1 MTSRHARGRG
11 LALVTA
17 FLSAIAITCGAI
29 REDELSCE
37 EAVSHLSACC
47 AGFRSSSVHCVYS
60 EGCTT
65 NTYPDF
71 TTGES
76 ECIRGESCDVLN
88 RNGVCQ
94 RAASLGGGPVADGG
108 YVTAAQVC
116 P

>member
-1 MTSRHARGRG
+1 MTSRRGRFPR

-17 FLSAIAITCGAI
+17 TLSALAITCGAI

-76 ECIRGESCDVLN
+76 ECIRGESCDALN

-94 RAASLGGGPVADGG
+94 RAASLGGGAAIDGG
-108 YVTAAQVC
+108 YVTASQVC